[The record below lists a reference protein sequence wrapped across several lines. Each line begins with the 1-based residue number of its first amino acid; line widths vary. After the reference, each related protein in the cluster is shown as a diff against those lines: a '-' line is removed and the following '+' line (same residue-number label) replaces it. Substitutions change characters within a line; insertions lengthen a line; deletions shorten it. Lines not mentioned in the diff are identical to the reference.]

1 MTFVYLRGHFI
12 LPGITPGY
20 HMSMHAKNQV
30 PRPFGLAVIDKCH
43 VCDGQTHKQ
52 THKHTDG
59 KQTQAFL
66 VLNLH
71 RYDP

>member
-1 MTFVYLRGHFI
+1 
-12 LPGITPGY
+12 
-20 HMSMHAKNQV
+20 MHAKNQV

-59 KQTQAFL
+59 KQTQAFF

-71 RYDP
+71 RYDPYQHFDPETLS